1 MILNH
6 GVRGSIPT
14 YNADTSYYGGSTPC
28 VEIVTNEAQVIF
40 DCGTGFSKV
49 NFSNNL
55 PSIIIISHFHHD
67 HIQGIPFNKTLSEK
81 SKKIFISTAFF
92 NKDKLKQTLTNYFSP
107 PFFPIN
113 YFSEF
118 NNINFVDFKDLE
130 TSFKNF
136 NFKSFKLNH
145 PGDAFGYSLIINNKK
160 FCYLLDNEF

>member
-28 VEIVTNEAQVIF
+28 VEIVTNEAQIIF

-81 SKKIFISTAFF
+81 SKKIFISTALF

-107 PFFPIN
+107 PYFPIN
-113 YFSEF
+113 YF
-118 NNINFVDFKDLE
+118 
-130 TSFKNF
+130 
-136 NFKSFKLNH
+136 
-145 PGDAFGYSLIINNKK
+145 
-160 FCYLLDNEF
+160 NEFRRF